1 LKWRQVAARPSP
13 RRGRPDTRKPI
24 ASVNHNAEYRGQVC
38 VPTGLGF
45 ICKPFLPGC
54 GGRENAMKRPSCSV
68 ALALL
73 VAFLVLAARPS
84 AADEAAD
91 AKLFPSRPIRIIV
104 PFPAGGPTDILARV
118 VAQRMSEDWG
128 QPVLIENRPG
138 ANTVIGAQQVA
149 RAAPDGYTLL
159 AAMDTTLV
167 MNPATIRN
175 LPYDPFRDF
184 TPVTLAAKNTSLLI
198 VRADG
203 GPKTIGELIGRAKAN
218 TGKLNYGAG
227 IITTRLAGYLFNR
240 EAGIDVQLV
249 PYKGSAD
256 VVQGLL
262 TGAVDYIIDGVA
274 SSLPLIQS
282 GRFRALAKLNSRP
295 LSVLPDVE
303 PLSVAAGMPALDD
316 ISSWIAIVAPAR
328 TPRAVVDK
336 IQQEVARM
344 YADPVLYERLQK
356 AGINAVSSTPEEFD
370 AFFRKEAVRWERAF
384 RESGIQLE

>member
-1 LKWRQVAARPSP
+1 VKRPFNSVLLGLLIAHLASFPALPSIAQEALEAAR
-13 RRGRPDTRKPI
+13 
-24 ASVNHNAEYRGQVC
+24 A
-38 VPTGLGF
+38 
-45 ICKPFLPGC
+45 
-54 GGRENAMKRPSCSV
+54 
-68 ALALL
+68 
-73 VAFLVLAARPS
+73 
-84 AADEAAD
+84 
-91 AKLFPSRPIRIIV
+91 FPSRPIRIIV
-104 PFPAGGPTDILARV
+104 PFPAGGPTDILSRV

-128 QPVLIENRPG
+128 QPVVVENRPG
-138 ANTVIGAQQVA
+138 ANTVIGAVQVA

-167 MNPATIRN
+167 MNPATIKN

-184 TPVTLAAKNTSLLI
+184 AAVTLAAKNTSLLT

-203 GPKTIGELIGRAKAN
+203 GPRSIGELIAGAKLN
-218 TGKLNYGAG
+218 GKLNYGAG

-249 PYKGSAD
+249 PYKGSAE

-282 GRFRALAKLNSRP
+282 GKFRALAKLNSRP
-295 LSVLPDVE
+295 LPALPDVQ
-303 PLSVAAGMPALDD
+303 PLAIAAGMPALDD

-328 TPRAVVDK
+328 TPRVVVDK

-356 AGINAVSSTPEEFD
+356 AGINAVGSTPEEFD
-370 AFFRKEAVRWERAF
+370 AFFRKEAVRWEKAF

>member
-1 LKWRQVAARPSP
+1 
-13 RRGRPDTRKPI
+13 
-24 ASVNHNAEYRGQVC
+24 
-38 VPTGLGF
+38 
-45 ICKPFLPGC
+45 
-54 GGRENAMKRPSCSV
+54 
-68 ALALL
+68 
-73 VAFLVLAARPS
+73 
-84 AADEAAD
+84 
-91 AKLFPSRPIRIIV
+91 RIIV

-118 VAQRMSEDWG
+118 IGQRMSEDWG
-128 QPVLIENRPG
+128 QAVVIENRPG
-138 ANTVIGAQQVA
+138 ANTAIGAQQVA

-167 MNPATIRN
+167 LNPAATKN

-184 TPVTLAAKNTSLLI
+184 AAVTLAAKNTSLLT
-198 VRADG
+198 VRADD
-203 GPKTIGELIGRAKAN
+203 GPRTIKTIGELIAAAKRNA
-218 TGKLNYGAG
+218 GKLNYGAG
-227 IITTRLAGYLFNR
+227 IVTTRLAGYLFNR

-249 PYKGSAD
+249 PYKGSAE

-282 GRFRALAKLNSRP
+282 GKFRALAKLNSRP
-295 LSVLPDVE
+295 LPALPDVQ

-328 TPRAVVDK
+328 TPRAVVGK
-336 IQQEVARM
+336 IQQEVAQM

-370 AFFRKEAVRWERAF
+370 AFFRKEAVRWDKVF
-384 RESGIQLE
+384 KESGIQLE